1 MHMNDSVKDKTEY
14 LIIFVNEFARRY
26 QLTAKQAFRYLSRYK
41 AIDFLCNQYNVAH
54 TQSFDSMV
62 EDMATY
68 CRRFGGAIAWFF
80 IAIMDDIEY
89 MNECM
94 ARDLAVMLVE
104 DYQISIPEALDIL
117 YNSETYEKLQD
128 ERTGLYFQ
136 SPVYVYDF
144 LQQELKNGKIA

>member
-68 CRRFGGAIAWFF
+68 CRRFGGAIA
-80 IAIMDDIEY
+80 
-89 MNECM
+89 
-94 ARDLAVMLVE
+94 
-104 DYQISIPEALDIL
+104 
-117 YNSETYEKLQD
+117 
-128 ERTGLYFQ
+128 
-136 SPVYVYDF
+136 
-144 LQQELKNGKIA
+144 